1 MSRARSACITLDT
14 DHPKIIGLGRSKYL
28 AAPLSFLT
36 QCSWAT
42 AKPPTSRAR
51 SCARRQRGAE
61 ARRPRGEQP
70 PKAAGL
76 PLHQKRGGFSI
87 PLYPRSAGGYCA
99 SRWARATSKAYGG
112 RRAPSHR
119 NTARRAHYTS
129 TPRHKTHPRRIV
141 APWARKCR
149 SGLSFYTRAGR
160 VVRELFLICIKIRRS
175 RLRAQLLP
183 LRRQA
188 FYSTSPRHKGRG
200 IALAWCRVLM
210 SRAQQAGHMARP

>member
-42 AKPPTSRAR
+42 AKPHKPRAKLR
-51 SCARRQRGAE
+51 KAATGAE
-61 ARRPRGEQP
+61 ARRPRGSSRQRRR
-70 PKAAGL
+70 GFRFT
-76 PLHQKRGGFSI
+76 KRGGLFYS
-87 PLYPRSAGGYCA
+87 LYPRSAGGYCA
-99 SRWARATSKAYGG
+99 RRWARATSKAYGG

-129 TPRHKTHPRRIV
+129 TPRHKTRPRRIV

-149 SGLSFYTRAGR
+149 SGLSFTRA
-160 VVRELFLICIKIRRS
+160 
-175 RLRAQLLP
+175 
-183 LRRQA
+183 
-188 FYSTSPRHKGRG
+188 RG
-200 IALAWCRVLM
+200 AWCV
-210 SRAQQAGHMARP
+210 SYF

>member
-1 MSRARSACITLDT
+1 MQLGHGEAPHKPRAKLRKAAT
-14 DHPKIIGLGRSKYL
+14 GGR
-28 AAPLSFLT
+28 AP
-36 QCSWAT
+36 A
-42 AKPPTSRAR
+42 
-51 SCARRQRGAE
+51 GA
-61 ARRPRGEQP
+61 RGEQP

-99 SRWARATSKAYGG
+99 RRWARATSKAYGG

-129 TPRHKTHPRRIV
+129 TPRHKTRPRRIV